1 VQICIHSPYCY
12 LTHVAAA
19 AAVLHITCNQQ
30 AAASSGKA
38 ELPQQLVRS
47 AYDALVAARDDS
59 ARLAKELTELKNSR
73 VQLIPPSAWV
83 KREHKYKMD
92 QEKYEHTVSMLQQ
105 RIERLEL
112 ELQVL
117 REGSNVKPLEQRI
130 EVSSSRQQQRI
141 VQQCLMTSATAVN
154 SNDMHWHGLRI
165 CSR

>member
-1 VQICIHSPYCY
+1 MQ
-12 LTHVAAA
+12 AAA
-19 AAVLHITCNQQ
+19 A
-30 AAASSGKA
+30 SGKA
-38 ELPQQLVRS
+38 ELPQLLVRS
-47 AYDALVAARDDS
+47 AYEALIAARDDS

-92 QEKYEHTVSMLQQ
+92 QEKHEHTVGMLQQ

-130 EVSSSRQQQRI
+130 EVRLAAGKDI
-141 VQQCLMTSATAVN
+141 
-154 SNDMHWHGLRI
+154 
-165 CSR
+165 

>member
-1 VQICIHSPYCY
+1 
-12 LTHVAAA
+12 
-19 AAVLHITCNQQ
+19 
-30 AAASSGKA
+30 
-38 ELPQQLVRS
+38 VRS
-47 AYDALVAARDDS
+47 SYDALVAARDDS

-92 QEKYEHTVSMLQQ
+92 QEKHEHTVDMLQQ

-130 EVSSSRQQQRI
+130 MVSGSKLLWDSSRLGPADLLTGSS
-141 VQQCLMTSATAVN
+141 V
-154 SNDMHWHGLRI
+154 
-165 CSR
+165 